1 MPRILTS
8 DEVQEFRAKLLAAAE
23 GLFAREGV
31 AAVSMRR
38 IAEVLGCSAATPYRY
53 FVDKDEILASVRAA
67 AFDRFAEAL
76 ERAFTAKGSAVERS
90 AAVGRAYWDFAMRE
104 PDAYRLMFDLQ
115 QPGERDYPDLKRA
128 RDRAER
134 TMSAHVQALI
144 DDGWIQGDAKQ
155 IGRVI
160 WSGIHGIVVL
170 KLAGRFDEE
179 EARELFRTMTRLLFQ
194 GARVG
199 LPPRA
204 ERQQTEAAGS
214 SPP

>member
-1 MPRILTS
+1 MPKALSPT
-8 DEVQEFRAKLLAAAE
+8 EVLEFRARLLAAAE
-23 GLFAREGV
+23 SLFAREGA

-38 IAEVLGCSAATPYRY
+38 IADVLGCSAATPYRY
-53 FVDKDEILASVRAA
+53 FADKDEILASVRAA

-76 ERAFTAKGSAVERS
+76 ETAFAAKGSAMERS

-134 TMSAHVQALI
+134 TMSAHVQTMI
-144 DDGWIQGDAKQ
+144 DDGWIEGDARQ
-155 IGRVI
+155 LGRVI
-160 WSGIHGIVVL
+160 WSGVHGIVVL
-170 KLAGRFDEE
+170 KLAGRFS
-179 EARELFRTMTRLLFQ
+179 EAEAIDLFRSMTRLLFQ
-194 GARVG
+194 GARAG

-204 ERQQTEAAGS
+204 ERLQAEA
-214 SPP
+214 

>member
-1 MPRILTS
+1 MPKTLS
-8 DEVQEFRAKLLAAAE
+8 PAEVLEFRARLLAAAE
-23 GLFAREGV
+23 GLFAREGG

-53 FVDKDEILASVRAA
+53 FTDKDEILASVRAA

-76 ERAFTAKGSAVERS
+76 ETAFAAKGSAMERS

-134 TMSAHVQALI
+134 TMSAHVQAMI
-144 DDGWIQGDAKQ
+144 DDGWIQGDARQ
-155 IGRVI
+155 LGRVI
-160 WSGIHGIVVL
+160 WSGVHGIVVL
-170 KLAGRFDEE
+170 KLAGRFS
-179 EARELFRTMTRLLFQ
+179 EAEALDLFRGMTRLLFQ
-194 GARVG
+194 GARAG
-199 LPPRA
+199 LPPRT
-204 ERQQTEAAGS
+204 ERQQAEA
-214 SPP
+214 

>member
-1 MPRILTS
+1 MPRVLSQT
-8 DEVQEFRAKLLAAAE
+8 DVMEFRARLLAAAE
-23 GLFAREGV
+23 ALFARDGV

-53 FVDKDEILASVRAA
+53 FADKDEILASVRAA

-76 ERAFTAKGSAVERS
+76 ETAFAARGSAMERS

-115 QPGERDYPDLKRA
+115 QPGERDYPELKRA

-134 TMSAHVQALI
+134 TMSAHVQAMI
-144 DDGWIQGDAKQ
+144 DDGRIGGDARE

-160 WSGIHGIVVL
+160 WSAVHGIVVL
-170 KLAGRFDEE
+170 KLAGRFS
-179 EARELFRTMTRLLFQ
+179 EAEATDLFRATTRLLFQ
-194 GARVG
+194 GARAS

-204 ERQQTEAAGS
+204 DRHPSEAAGS
-214 SPP
+214 RP